1 MSNTN
6 SDLALVMINLADKY
20 INSGDWVQTI
30 DGESLVIYR
39 PKNVSSSKRIIIYKG
54 TPRIEFN
61 EDNKQN
67 LISSIS
73 MEDRDKLLGHR
84 KQIDLS
90 TF

>member
-6 SDLALVMINLADKY
+6 SDLALVMINIAEKH
-20 INSGDWVQTI
+20 ISSGDWVQTI

-61 EDNKQN
+61 EDNKKN

-73 MEDRDKLLGHR
+73 FDDRDKLLGYR
-84 KQIDLS
+84 SQIDLN